1 MSSDLVSV
9 IIPTHKR
16 SDFIVRAINSVL
28 NQTYKTLEI
37 IVVDDNNED
46 DNYRKKTKKILKKFI
61 EKQEIIYLEHKVNKG
76 ISAARNT
83 GIKKARGKYIAF
95 LDDDDEFLPNKT
107 IEQLNIFKRS
117 SEKVGLV
124 YGSYLEI
131 NSQNDKKRVIKPN
144 LKKNV
149 FYKLGINHIGP
160 PSMVMFSKEAME
172 KIGEFDVNLNHKED
186 IDYYYRLSK
195 YFEVSY
201 TETILTKYYIH
212 SGGSSKNDKD
222 RLQKML
228 RYVDK
233 HHIAMEKPNIRWSE
247 VQERLGDLNILN
259 CNKREA
265 FISYMIAYKIRPLR
279 FKILIK
285 ALLLLFK

>member
-1 MSSDLVSV
+1 MSRDLVSV
-9 IIPTHKR
+9 IIPTYKR

-46 DNYRKKTKKILKKFI
+46 DYYRNNTKKILKKFI

-83 GIKKARGKYIAF
+83 GIKKAKGKFISF

-107 IEQLNIFKRS
+107 IEQLNIFKKS

-124 YGSYLEI
+124 YGSYIEI
-131 NSQNDKKRVIKPN
+131 NSQNNKQRVISPN

-160 PSMVMFSKEAME
+160 PSMVMFSKKAIE

-186 IDYYYRLSK
+186 IDYYYRLSE

-201 TETILTKYYIH
+201 TEEILAKYYIH
-212 SGGSSKNDKD
+212 PGGSSKNDKD
-222 RLQKML
+222 RLEKML
-228 RYVDK
+228 RYIDK
-233 HHIAMEKPNIRWSE
+233 HHIAMKKPNIRWSE

-259 CNKREA
+259 CKKRDA

-285 ALLLLFK
+285 AVLLLFK

>member
-37 IVVDDNNED
+37 IVVDDNNAD
-46 DNYRKKTKKILKKFI
+46 DDFRKNTKKILEKFI

-83 GIKKARGKYIAF
+83 GIKKAKGKFIAF

-107 IEQLNIFKRS
+107 IDQLNIFKRS

-124 YGSYLEI
+124 YGSYLEV
-131 NSQNDKKRVIKPN
+131 NSQNDKQRVISPN

-160 PSMVMFSKEAME
+160 PSMVMFSKKAIE

-201 TETILTKYYIH
+201 TEEILTKYYIH
-212 SGGSSKNDKD
+212 PGGSSKNDKD

-228 RYVDK
+228 RYIDK
-233 HHIAMEKPNIRWSE
+233 HHIAMKKPNVRWSE

-259 CNKREA
+259 SNKREA
-265 FISYMIAYKIRPLR
+265 FNSYMIAYKTRPLR

-285 ALLLLFK
+285 AILLLFK